1 MMIGEYFTWAAGLAK
16 TSPFTYAVVNVGT
29 MVVLGVAIGLIADG
43 IFRLLRVDLGSY
55 KKEFEDESA
64 VIKQ

>member
-1 MMIGEYFTWAAGLAK
+1 MIGEYFKWAAGLAQN
-16 TSPFTYAVVNVGT
+16 SPFTYAVVNVGT
-29 MVVLGVAIGLIADG
+29 MVALGVAIGLIADG

-64 VIKQ
+64 VIKK